1 MAGYAVDAPTT
12 TNVCCAVS
20 GGRCL
25 QRNRPE
31 PLLTERAMLM
41 LLAAI
46 TIGLV
51 AGALAYLSTHDLAA
65 ATLVGGGATGGG
77 LALLNGL
84 VAR

>member
-1 MAGYAVDAPTT
+1 M
-12 TNVCCAVS
+12 S
-20 GGRCL
+20 

-51 AGALAYLSTHDLAA
+51 AGALGYLSTHDLAA

>member
-1 MAGYAVDAPTT
+1 
-12 TNVCCAVS
+12 
-20 GGRCL
+20 
-25 QRNRPE
+25 
-31 PLLTERAMLM
+31 MLM

-51 AGALAYLSTHDLAA
+51 AGALAFLSTHDLAA

>member
-1 MAGYAVDAPTT
+1 M
-12 TNVCCAVS
+12 S
-20 GGRCL
+20 

-51 AGALAYLSTHDLAA
+51 AGVLAYLSTHDLPA